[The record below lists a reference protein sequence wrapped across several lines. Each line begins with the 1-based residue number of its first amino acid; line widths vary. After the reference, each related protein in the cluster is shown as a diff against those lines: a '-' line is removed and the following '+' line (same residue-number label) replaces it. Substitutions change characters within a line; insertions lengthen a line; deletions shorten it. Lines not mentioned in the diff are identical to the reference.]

1 MTDPRL
7 DVVGP
12 HEIVARARDEL
23 GVTLRRETVNNWNFR
38 RKQWEAAG
46 RPARRARDEPM
57 PSPITTVSGLDAW
70 DWPEVREWIKRTGK
84 DKPKPSTAD

>member
-1 MTDPRL
+1 MKDPRQ
-7 DVVGP
+7 DVVGS

-23 GVTLRRETVNNWNFR
+23 GAELRRETVNNWNFR

-57 PSPITTVSGLDAW
+57 PAPITTVSGLDAW
-70 DWPEVREWIKRTGK
+70 DWPEVAAWIKRTGK
-84 DKPKPSTAD
+84 DQPAKKLAE